1 MKHLVFLTEH
11 LSFGGAERA
20 LVEYLTSIDKSK
32 YKVSLVLRDDIPE
45 NYLLPSVPKDV
56 EVKILYKKNEQ
67 LSLFSSLR
75 KKYLPKLDLTVRAKK
90 ALREL
95 GKVDLLI
102 DFTSV
107 LLKQAHF
114 FSEYKKIFWIH
125 GPKTHMGPAELKK
138 FSFRLRSYDLV
149 AVVSDH
155 LKAEIEYLLPHI
167 KHKIALIYNP
177 FDIERILKSGT
188 DERGL
193 SEKERILINE
203 RYVLAVGRFAV
214 EKDYNTLVLA
224 YEKLQ
229 QQHADFKLY
238 VIGDGPARNEIQEKI
253 NARGLQEK
261 VILLG
266 AKENPY
272 VWMKKSIL
280 FVHSALIE
288 GFGLVIV
295 EAMILGKAVVVTDC
309 PVGPREIL
317 CNGYYG
323 KLVPVGDAEA
333 IAAAVKNMVEDEKLR
348 KEFQALS
355 LVRAGDFS
363 VQRLLPD
370 FYQILE
376 TVI

>member
-20 LVEYLTSIDKSK
+20 LVEYLGSIDKSK
-32 YKVSLVLRDDIPE
+32 YKVSLILRDESPE
-45 NYLLPSVPKDV
+45 NYLLSSVPNDV
-56 EVKILYKKNEQ
+56 EVKILYKQNEQ
-67 LSLFSSLR
+67 LGFWGALR
-75 KKYLPKLDLTVRAKK
+75 KKLCPKFDLTARAKR

-95 GKVDLLI
+95 GTVDLLL

-114 FSEYKKIFWIH
+114 FSKYKKIFWIH
-125 GPKTHMGPAELKK
+125 GPKSHMGPAELRK

-167 KHKIALIYNP
+167 KDKVTLIYNP
-177 FDIERILKSGT
+177 FDIERILKSGD
-188 DERGL
+188 DESEL
-193 SEKERILINE
+193 SAQDRKLIE
-203 RYVLAVGRFAV
+203 DRYILAVGRFAV
-214 EKDYNTLVLA
+214 EKDYKTLVLA
-224 YEKLQ
+224 YKKLHEQ
-229 QQHADFKLY
+229 GVDFKLY
-238 VIGDGPARNEIQEKI
+238 IMGDGPSRAEIQEKI
-253 NARGLQEK
+253 KSSGLQEH

-266 AKENPY
+266 SKENPY
-272 VWMKKSIL
+272 IWMKRSIL
-280 FVHSALIE
+280 FVHSATIE

-295 EAMILGKAVVVTDC
+295 EAMVLGKAVVVTDC

-317 CNGYYG
+317 CNGQYG

-333 IAAAVKNMVEDEKLR
+333 IAAAVKNLVYDEKTR

-355 LVRAGDFS
+355 LVRVGDFS

-370 FYQILE
+370 FYEILE
-376 TVI
+376 GII